1 MIDYTKQY
9 KYDHAGRLIAEIVNG
24 EKYQTGAFSQTLR
37 YLYDENTIIGVQYNN
52 GVTTG
57 NYYFLRNL
65 QGDVIAIY
73 DTNGAKA
80 VEYTYDA
87 YGNCTIKNTTSNYDL
102 AYANPIRYRGYYYD
116 EATKLY
122 YLNARYYSPEFRR
135 FISPDNTAYLDPKNV
150 NGLNLYCYCGNDPI
164 NFVDPSGH
172 SIIATLLIGCA
183 IVGLS
188 AVAGATSGA
197 IISGSAYLIST
208 SNFNSR
214 DFWAAVAGGAVS
226 GGMMGGL
233 AGIFLITGGSSSVII
248 GVSSF
253 VGATGSVA
261 GSLVE
266 GAING
271 KLQADTWGYLTNEVL
286 PDMIWGGVFGAL
298 GGAMNGAQLSAGVIA
313 KKLGRTLTKQMSK
326 ILRYNVVKTAIPTLF
341 ENLLMDFT
349 SWYTSLVVGG
359 TADRVFE

>member
-116 EATKLY
+116 ETTKLY
-122 YLNARYYSPEFRR
+122 YLKARYYSPELRR
-135 FISPDNTAYLDPKNV
+135 FISPDDTAYLDPENV
-150 NGLNLYCYCGNDPI
+150 NGLNLYCYCYNDPI
-164 NFVDPSGH
+164 NYCDPSGY
-172 SIIATLLIGCA
+172 SPTAWWEWLL
-183 IVGLS
+183 
-188 AVAGATSGA
+188 AGVVV
-197 IISGSAYLIST
+197 I
-208 SNFNSR
+208 
-214 DFWAAVAGGAVS
+214 
-226 GGMMGGL
+226 GL
-233 AGIFLITGGSSSVII
+233 AVGTVFTG
-248 GVSSF
+248 
-253 VGATGSVA
+253 
-261 GSLVE
+261 L
-266 GAING
+266 
-271 KLQADTWGYLTNEVL
+271 L
-286 PDMIWGGVFGAL
+286 PFSKRDML
-298 GGAMNGAQLSAGVIA
+298 
-313 KKLGRTLTKQMSK
+313 
-326 ILRYNVVKTAIPTLF
+326 
-341 ENLLMDFT
+341 
-349 SWYTSLVVGG
+349 
-359 TADRVFE
+359 